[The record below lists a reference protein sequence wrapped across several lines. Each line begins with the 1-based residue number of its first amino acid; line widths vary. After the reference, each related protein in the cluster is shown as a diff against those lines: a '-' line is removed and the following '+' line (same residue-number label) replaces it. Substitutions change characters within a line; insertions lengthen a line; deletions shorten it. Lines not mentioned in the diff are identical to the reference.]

1 MSTRPYK
8 DFAYPYYQRIWSI
21 LGGSYMYPLGLKDK
35 IEAKSL
41 PSTCSIA

>member
-1 MSTRPYK
+1 MCTRPYK
-8 DFAYPYYQRIWSI
+8 HLAYTYCQRIWSI